1 MTPEEEEVK
10 MLNEDHEIW
19 KQSHNHAQKC
29 SVPNICD
36 VPGIEMDEQ
45 LEEIILNWR
54 GLSKYNPN
62 RYQTFAGASVLYVN
76 RKNSTPLCTT
86 DDHLARLWVSQI
98 NERLQ
103 TARENAIS
111 ELNSHNKSTVGL
123 FSARCVDMNI
133 DPITGDRDTAIAG
146 MHYIGVVISY
156 YNAERD
162 NNYVNAKE
170 CECTFN
176 SMFNQTQLSED

>member
-1 MTPEEEEVK
+1 MTPEEEVK

-19 KQSHNHAQKC
+19 KQSREHARKC
-29 SVPNICD
+29 SVPDICD

-62 RYQTFAGASVLYVN
+62 RYQTFAGASVLYIN
-76 RKNSTPLCTT
+76 RKSAIPLCTT
-86 DDHLARLWVSQI
+86 DEHLARLWISQI

-123 FSARCVDMNI
+123 FSARCVDMHI
-133 DPITGDRDTAIAG
+133 DPIIGDRDISIAG
-146 MHYIGVVISY
+146 MHYIGVVVSY

-162 NNYVNAKE
+162 NNYAHAKE
-170 CECTFN
+170 CEYTYN
-176 SMFNQTQLSED
+176 SMFNQTQSLED